1 MRIFVQNGSI
11 TQYMKHLMILIVL
24 FSCLFWVIDVV
35 NAVMIYGY
43 SYEDVYLYFYSDF
56 EYPEIAPFNAL
67 IENVHIN
74 LYTSLL
80 FNVFFLPLFLKL
92 YPNKKFAFIISLII
106 FTFSLLY
113 SVSDIAVYL
122 WGVIF
127 IYIKLISFLSYK
139 VLSLVALVVTFILIV
154 YKQVG
159 RVYVG
164 GVNFIVLIFSFS
176 SLLFL
181 LINLIMF
188 YTKLSFNPENI
199 YYYYNG
205 NEELFIKGKSFE
217 SIISVLALHIV
228 SGGVFVFVLSHF
240 YIFTEFIYKGI
251 AIYLSFVST
260 IIEFLSGFFIKMGL
274 FIFTYIKLIS
284 FFMMEFLLA
293 FITLYVIKDI
303 LKGKLQWTSKRNS
316 QELS

>member
-1 MRIFVQNGSI
+1 
-11 TQYMKHLMILIVL
+11 MILIVL
-24 FSCLFWVIDVV
+24 FSGLFWVIDII
-35 NAVMIYGY
+35 NAVMIYGA

-74 LYTSLL
+74 LYASLL
-80 FNVFFLPLFLKL
+80 FSVFFLPLFLKI

-106 FTFSLLY
+106 FAFSLLY
-113 SVSDIAVYL
+113 SISDIAVYL

-139 VLSLVALVVTFILIV
+139 VLSLVALAVTFILIV
-154 YKQVG
+154 YRQVG
-159 RVYVG
+159 RVYIG
-164 GVNFIVLIFSFS
+164 GVNLIVLIFAFS
-176 SLLFL
+176 SLFFLF
-181 LINLIMF
+181 INLIMF
-188 YTKLSFNPENI
+188 YTKLGFSPENI

-205 NEELFIKGKSFE
+205 NEELFVKGKNFE

-228 SGGVFVFVLSHF
+228 SGGVFVFVLGHF

-260 IIEFLSGFFIKMGL
+260 IIEFLSGLFIKMGL

-303 LKGKLQWTSKRNS
+303 LKGRLQWTSEKNS
-316 QELS
+316 QERL

>member
-1 MRIFVQNGSI
+1 
-11 TQYMKHLMILIVL
+11 MKHLMILIVL
-24 FSCLFWVIDVV
+24 FSGLFWGVDII
-35 NAVMIYGY
+35 NAFMIYGY

-106 FTFSLLY
+106 FALSLLY

-139 VLSLVALVVTFILIV
+139 VLSLVALAITFILIV

-176 SLLFL
+176 SLFFL

-188 YTKLSFNPENI
+188 YTKLGFNPENI

-251 AIYLSFVST
+251 AIYLSFVSA
-260 IIEFLSGFFIKMGL
+260 IIEFLSGLFIKMGL

-303 LKGKLQWTSKRNS
+303 LKGKLQWTSEKSS
-316 QELS
+316 QERS